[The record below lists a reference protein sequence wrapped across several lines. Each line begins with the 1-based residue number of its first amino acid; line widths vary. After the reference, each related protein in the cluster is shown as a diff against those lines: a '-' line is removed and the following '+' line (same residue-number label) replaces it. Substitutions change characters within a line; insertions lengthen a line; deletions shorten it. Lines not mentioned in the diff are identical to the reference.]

1 MFGRKSRGQVIGEE
15 LSEGFS
21 HVRAAA
27 NEATKAAADALAPRV
42 EAARGAVS
50 PRVEAARDALTPRVE
65 ATRGAIVKGF
75 DSAREQAEDRLSAA
89 REQADS
95 KRADIAE
102 QSRRKAKRTAKLI
115 QKNAQKNAK
124 QAKKIKKAAVGAR
137 KDAKA
142 AVADAKAQAKAA
154 AKGARPE
161 ARNKRRRWPW
171 LLAIAGVIGAVV
183 AKKRAKTD
191 DDLWGAPSDS
201 PVRGYTEDPQP
212 SSVPTMDNDDDD
224 DKANDP
230 QADLPATEDPYP
242 NTVAD
247 VDGTIAEKTDD
258 YKAVAPTNDGP
269 LHGKLADSAHETGT
283 SVGDSPSAQEETWSE
298 IIDATQDN
306 DDAGNTVEAAKHAA
320 AEDKPATKR
329 SKNS

>member
-1 MFGRKSRGQVIGEE
+1 VFGRKSRGQVIGEE

-183 AKKRAKTD
+183 AKKRATTD

-212 SSVPTMDNDDDD
+212 SSVPTMDD
-224 DKANDP
+224 DP
-230 QADLPATEDPYP
+230 QAELPATEDPYP